1 MDFLLSGKPFIVSC
15 PSFLENL
22 PVVSG
27 LEYGNLPSRKPPVKR
42 GERYRVR
49 IEGLGKGG
57 DGIARIKG
65 FVIFVPNTEVGEE
78 VLIEIKSVKERFA
91 FGEVVG

>member
-1 MDFLLSGKPFIVSC
+1 MVFE
-15 PSFLENL
+15 LERK
-22 PVVSG
+22 S
-27 LEYGNLPSRKPPVKR
+27 LPSRKPPVKR
-42 GERYRVR
+42 GERYKVR

-78 VLIEIKSVKERFA
+78 VQIEIKSVKERFA
-91 FGEVVG
+91 LGEVVG

>member
-1 MDFLLSGKPFIVSC
+1 MVSE
-15 PSFLENL
+15 LERK
-22 PVVSG
+22 S
-27 LEYGNLPSRKPPVKR
+27 LPSRKPPVRR
-42 GERYRVR
+42 GERYKVR

-78 VLIEIKSVKERFA
+78 VQIEIKSVKERFA

>member
-1 MDFLLSGKPFIVSC
+1 MVSE
-15 PSFLENL
+15 LEHRGV
-22 PVVSG
+22 PQ
-27 LEYGNLPSRKPPVKR
+27 RKPPVKR
-42 GERYRVR
+42 GERYKVR

-65 FVIFVPNTEVGEE
+65 FVVFVPNTKVGEE
-78 VLIEIKSVKERFA
+78 VQIEIKNVKERFA

>member
-1 MDFLLSGKPFIVSC
+1 MERKS
-15 PSFLENL
+15 
-22 PVVSG
+22 
-27 LEYGNLPSRKPPVKR
+27 LPSRKPPVKR
-42 GERYRVR
+42 GERYKVR
-49 IEGLGKGG
+49 IEALGKGG

-78 VLIEIKSVKERFA
+78 VQIEIKSVKERFA

>member
-1 MDFLLSGKPFIVSC
+1 MVSE
-15 PSFLENL
+15 LERK
-22 PVVSG
+22 S
-27 LEYGNLPSRKPPVKR
+27 LPSRKPPVKR
-42 GERYRVR
+42 GERYKVR
-49 IEGLGKGG
+49 IEALGKGG

-78 VLIEIKSVKERFA
+78 VQIEIKSVKERFA